1 MLKEYGDE
9 VSAIKIAELKL
20 QQHLKDGKNIPA
32 DMIPCTKVHLLV
44 NEILEKV
51 NKNNY

>member
-20 QQHLKDGKNIPA
+20 QQHLKDGNNIPA
-32 DMIPCTKVHLLV
+32 NMIPCMKVHLLV
-44 NEILEKV
+44 NEIRERV
-51 NKNNY
+51 NINNY